1 MSEEGYE
8 LKVTD
13 RMHRIHRFIDIASG
27 KAEYR
32 RNLTSASAV
41 QSIPH
46 SSLEYMVSVFIRSN
60 VKQQKGEATEIGY
73 YW

>member
-46 SSLEYMVSVFIRSN
+46 SSLEYMVSVCKKI
-60 VKQQKGEATEIGY
+60 VKHMITIDY
-73 YW
+73 VISLLL